1 MNELK
6 FSWSRSTIKI
16 FLDNT
21 NESKAPELIYHKEYI
36 EQLLGDLRDD
46 YKMMFEDFGEDDETV
61 KKYFVAINEIRDW
74 LEKKLALTIPVVSK
88 SVTAKDLKCPKCK
101 QHALMKYIDRK
112 ECTSCGYVC

>member
-6 FSWSRSTIKI
+6 FSCSISTIKI

-21 NESKAPELIYHKEYI
+21 NESKAPELINHKEYL

-46 YKMMFEDFGEDDETV
+46 YKNMFEDFGENDETV

-74 LEKKLALTIPVVSK
+74 IPN
-88 SVTAKDLKCPKCK
+88 
-101 QHALMKYIDRK
+101 
-112 ECTSCGYVC
+112 CG